1 MKLQSLDE
9 IWRGESLMQLRKELL
24 ANSFQ
29 HFKICEKC
37 SLWSGGEPN
46 IEIDEIAGLRVKKTY
61 TECEIIYEK
70 E

>member
-1 MKLQSLDE
+1 
-9 IWRGESLMQLRKELL
+9 MQLRRELL
-24 ANSFQ
+24 DNSFQ

-46 IEIDEIAGLRVKKTY
+46 IEISHIAGLRVKKTY
-61 TECEIIYEK
+61 TDSEIIYEK

>member
-1 MKLQSLDE
+1 
-9 IWRGESLMQLRKELL
+9 MQLRKELL